1 MQLYF
6 ISDRGFLIKINK
18 YDFLNEDV
26 YVTDDGSSV
35 YIWYGLSA
43 SKEKKEAAL
52 RTARHIVREKV
63 GSAKILLMNQNDEY
77 GAFLAMM
84 DDLRGGILEDGSFKP
99 RPELDLEE
107 IIEGPEKDI
116 GLESMFRVA
125 AYYISLENY
134 TYDDLCWLLAE
145 KHLIIMKGNANITE
159 DDIKQK
165 AEEVYKSST
174 TYDELCWLMGELDIL
189 IDQGYIEID

>member
-18 YDFLNEDV
+18 YDFLDEDV
-26 YVTDDGSSV
+26 YVTDDGSTV
-35 YIWYGLSA
+35 YIWYGLRA
-43 SKEKKEAAL
+43 AKEKKEAAL

-84 DDLRGGILEDGSFKP
+84 NDLKGGILEDGTFKT

-107 IIEGPEKDI
+107 IVEKPESDF

-134 TYDDLCWLLAE
+134 SYDDLCWLIAE
-145 KHLIIMKGNANITE
+145 KQLFIMKGKANTTE
-159 DDIKQK
+159 DEIRQK
-165 AEEVYKSST
+165 AEEIYKSST
-174 TYDELCWLMGELDIL
+174 TYDELAWLLGELDIL
-189 IDQGYIEID
+189 VDQGYLKID